1 MFFLKH
7 ACKKKKIY
15 WLNLFARERQWSL
28 DGWKG
33 FFWHGSAAGVTGV
46 TGVWKHA
53 RVPVR
58 SRCRSGIGASA
69 GTGEDGGGVGWGVP
83 AGFPPAPRTCVSGSC
98 VFPFRFLFNAGGFH
112 SEFSPTSPY
121 ASFPRDGANKEAIA
135 PIINLR
141 ESLLTRPRQKRN
153 VCPDDGRWRASLS
166 ESRWI
171 GNAARQHTHSALYPT
186 SAPNATATTSGI
198 SLNAQAELFNEQKKN
213 AARTRLS
220 LNDIKSK
227 RTYMFKQ
234 T

>member
-1 MFFLKH
+1 M
-7 ACKKKKIY
+7 
-15 WLNLFARERQWSL
+15 FARERQWSL

-33 FFWHGSAAGVTGV
+33 FVWHGSAAGV

-58 SRCRSGIGASA
+58 SRCRSGIGVSA

-171 GNAARQHTHSALYPT
+171 GNAARQHTHTPLCIPPALPT
-186 SAPNATATTSGI
+186 PLRPRLAFHLTLRLNCSTSRRRMQPEPGSVLTTS
-198 SLNAQAELFNEQKKN
+198 SQREPTCLNKPNVYL
-213 AARTRLS
+213 
-220 LNDIKSK
+220 
-227 RTYMFKQ
+227 
-234 T
+234 

>member
-1 MFFLKH
+1 M
-7 ACKKKKIY
+7 
-15 WLNLFARERQWSL
+15 FARERQWSL

-46 TGVWKHA
+46 WKHA
-53 RVPVR
+53 RGSCSISLQIR
-58 SRCRSGIGASA
+58 NWSLCWYRGGWRWGGAGRGA
-69 GTGEDGGGVGWGVP
+69 P

-153 VCPDDGRWRASLS
+153 VCPDDGQWRASLS

-171 GNAARQHTHSALYPT
+171 GNAARQHTHTHTPLCIPPALPT
-186 SAPNATATTSGI
+186 PLRPRLAFHLTLRLNCSTSRRRMQPEPGSVLTTS
-198 SLNAQAELFNEQKKN
+198 SQREPTCLNKPNVYL
-213 AARTRLS
+213 
-220 LNDIKSK
+220 
-227 RTYMFKQ
+227 
-234 T
+234 